1 MVTILNIFLISIY
14 TSKLMKGNFQQHFK
28 QVDAVVCCMFQ
39 FSSPLQERR
48 AWFYV
53 QTKDS
58 CNVCLW
64 YMCRYCTSKSRRW
77 MFFLWILH
85 LSRGSSFTTFLFRVK
100 YTNLSVNWSLLSK
113 EMQPI
118 PLVCKS
124 CMVYLSDERLFNCW
138 LLSNLCSNRK
148 KQIFFFYKCMLLSNN
163 L

>member
-1 MVTILNIFLISIY
+1 
-14 TSKLMKGNFQQHFK
+14 MKGNFQQHFK

-39 FSSPLQERR
+39 FSSPLQKRR

-100 YTNLSVNWSLLSK
+100 YTNFISK
-113 EMQPI
+113 LI
-118 PLVCKS
+118 PLIKRNFQKKCSRSHLFVRVVWFTLVMKGFS
-124 CMVYLSDERLFNCW
+124 IVDYYLIFAQTEKNRYSFSLNACCFQTIFNM
-138 LLSNLCSNRK
+138 R
-148 KQIFFFYKCMLLSNN
+148 
-163 L
+163 

>member
-1 MVTILNIFLISIY
+1 MIILRNIENIGSDLLAIGDTTLSGLMSWILNFELPTVEKIIYISQLWSSFQKYLKRSVYVKINHLLLDLVTILNIFLISIY

-39 FSSPLQERR
+39 FSSPLQKRR

-85 LSRGSSFTTFLFRVK
+85 
-100 YTNLSVNWSLLSK
+100 
-113 EMQPI
+113 
-118 PLVCKS
+118 
-124 CMVYLSDERLFNCW
+124 
-138 LLSNLCSNRK
+138 
-148 KQIFFFYKCMLLSNN
+148 
-163 L
+163 